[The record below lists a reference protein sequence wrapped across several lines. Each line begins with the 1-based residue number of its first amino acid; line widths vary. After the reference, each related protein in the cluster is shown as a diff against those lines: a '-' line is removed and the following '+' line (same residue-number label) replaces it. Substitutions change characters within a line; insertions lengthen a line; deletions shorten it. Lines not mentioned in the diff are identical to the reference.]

1 MKGFATAYNFWLF
14 LKFWVSVA
22 SFSSKPGI
30 YHYTF
35 DLLDKNLRTE
45 AEIAATWLKWASKDC
60 LDEMDI

>member
-45 AEIAATWLKWASKDC
+45 AEIAATWLKW
-60 LDEMDI
+60 